1 MSVAEERVVEALRA
15 SVKETERLRG
25 QNRRL
30 LAASRE
36 PIAIVGMSCRYPGPA
51 RSPQELWQLV
61 RDGVD
66 AISELPTDREWDF
79 ERLYDPEPG
88 RPGYSYVRN
97 GGFLQDACEFDAE
110 FFRISPREAVVTDPQ
125 QRQLL
130 EAAWEAIEDAGV
142 DPLALHGSRTG
153 VFAGAMYQDYGLGL
167 QAPAGDGA
175 SGAGDQ
181 VAVAPMV
188 GASSSAVS
196 GRIAY
201 TLGLEGPAVSIDTA
215 CSSSLVALHLACQ
228 ALRAGDCSLALAGGV
243 TVLSTPAIF
252 VEFSRQRGLALD
264 GRCKAFAEAADGTS
278 ISEGVGV
285 LLLERLSDARRAGH
299 RVYAL
304 VRGSAVNQDGASNGL
319 TAPSGPSQ
327 RRVVSQALA
336 NAGLKAGDVDAV
348 EAHGTGTVLGD
359 PIEAQALLA
368 SYGRDRPAERPLW
381 LGSVKSNIGH
391 TQAAAGVAGVIK
403 MVMALRH
410 GVLPRTLHVDL
421 PSTRVD
427 WSAGAV
433 SLLTEEVPWPRNGGP
448 RRAGVSSFGI
458 SGTNAH
464 LILEEDVEE
473 DDGVPL
479 DGAPRRQRDA
489 RAAVLSEDGAPQEGA
504 HPRENGASRADATPQ
519 EDGAPQESAP
529 PIRLLGGDTVPWVLS
544 GRGQEGLLGQ
554 AQRLRDFVR
563 AEEGVAVTDVGSSL
577 ARRST
582 LDGRGVVLGGDR
594 AELLAGLDALASGE
608 PAAGVVRGVVP
619 VGGAGGPVFVFPG
632 QGSQWAG
639 MALELLESSA
649 VFAARLR
656 ECGAALAPHVEWSL
670 EDVLRGAEGAPP
682 LERVDVVQPV
692 LFAVAVALAELW
704 GAFGVRPDAVVG
716 HSQGEIAAACV
727 AGGLSLQDAA
737 QVVARR
743 SRALRALAG
752 RGGMASIAAG
762 AQAVRARIERFEGRV
777 SLAAVNGPGAVVVS
791 GEVEALQELIAEC
804 EGEGTRA
811 RLIPV
816 DYAAHSEQ
824 VGAIREEL
832 LEGCS
837 GIAPRV
843 SETPFY
849 SAATGGQLDTAGLD
863 GGYWYRNL
871 RDAVEFEQATRAL
884 LAEGY
889 RTFIEISPHPV
900 LTVGLQETL
909 DEVLTGEGDLDEAAV
924 LGSLRRGE
932 GGPRRFLHSLGEA
945 WVCGVHVDWGAV
957 FDAGAARA
965 VRLPTY
971 AFQRRRYWLQ
981 AAEQGVGDL
990 AAAGQTPAE
999 HPLLGASVALAESGG
1014 RLYTGRLSLQ
1024 THPWLADHAVG
1035 GTVLLP
1041 GTAFLDLVLHAGG
1054 ELGCELVEDLALQA
1068 PLVLEEGEEVQ
1079 LQLLVGEPDQAGARA
1094 VSVHSRPAEGGDG
1107 SAGGR
1112 GLREGH
1118 GFEGGHG
1125 LQGGDGSQGAHQTGE
1140 AWTCHASGTLTPR
1153 EQSPEQRDRLD
1164 EQLAVLGSPEW
1175 PPPGAV
1181 PLDVENLYGRSA
1193 EAGFEYGP
1201 AFQGLLGVWRRG
1213 EEVFVEA
1220 ALADEQ
1226 RPSAA
1231 RFAVHPALLD
1241 SALHGIGV
1249 VQLEGDGA
1257 GGLGAVGL
1265 PFSWSGVRLYNTG
1278 AHSLRVCLSSV
1289 GEGAVAVAVADAVS
1303 GAPVAAARSLT
1314 IRPLSPEQLSGSRR
1328 RRGASLLALDWAPVA
1343 VDPQAPEGVWATLGG
1358 VPEGAL
1364 EGAVV
1369 PYADLSVLRTALDE
1383 GAAVPEVVLVGWALD
1398 PGKRGVE
1405 GVAELAHRNALQ
1417 ALELVQA
1424 WLAEE
1429 RLADARLVVLTRG
1442 AVAVHTGEE
1451 VLGLAAAPVW
1461 GLLRSAQSEHPGRF
1475 ALVDLD
1481 GEETSWQALA
1491 AVLASGDRAQTGEQL
1506 AVRDGVVLA
1515 PRLAHVGG
1523 SGVLTPPEGVSRW
1536 RLAGG
1541 DSGTLEDLRLV
1552 GCPEVDE
1559 PLAEGQVRIAVRAAS
1574 LNFRDVLNAL
1584 GLVPLR
1590 GAWDAI
1596 GSDGAGVVMEV
1607 GPGVSGLH
1615 PGDCVMGML
1624 LGAFGPVAVS
1634 DHRALA
1640 RIPAGWSFVQAASVP
1655 GAFLTAYYGLVDL
1668 ARLQRGERLLVHAAA
1683 GGVGMAAVQLA
1694 RHLGAEVF
1702 ATASHAKWGVLEAD
1716 GFDGEHIA
1724 SSRDAGFREQFA
1736 QATAGRGVDVVLNS
1750 LTGELVDA
1758 SLQLLGEG
1766 GRFLEMGKVDIR
1778 DPELL
1783 ATERPGVTYR
1793 AFDSIEAGPDR
1804 VREMLGEL
1812 VALFE
1817 RGVLEPLP
1825 IRAWDVRRAR
1835 EAFRFMSQARH
1846 VGKIVLTLPD
1856 TLSLGELGTA
1866 GGMGESL
1873 PGVSS
1878 GAHGTVLITGG
1889 TGELGGLVARHVV
1902 QEHGV
1907 RSLVLASRRGREAPG
1922 AGDLEDELTALG
1934 ARVAIVAC
1942 DVSDRAQ
1949 LQSLLASV
1957 PAEHPLSAVVHT
1969 AGVLDDG
1976 VIDSL
1981 TPERVERVLAP
1992 KVDAAWHLHELT
2004 RHLDLRAF
2012 VLFSSTSGTVGGPGQ
2027 GNYAAANVF
2036 LDGLAAYRLAQG
2048 LPAVS
2053 MAWGWWEQESEMTGH
2068 LRGIDLARIRRV
2080 GFEAFSSAEGLAL
2093 FDAALGAGEALTLPV
2108 RLNAVALNA
2117 AARSGMLPPL
2127 MRGLAR
2133 TPARR
2138 ASQADPRSLVGA
2150 SLAGR
2155 LQGVSGEERRRFV
2168 LGVVRGEVAAV
2179 LGYDSPEAIDV
2190 RRAFKELGFDSLL
2203 AVELRNR
2210 LQATTGL
2217 RLPATLVFDYP
2228 NPEALAAHLLSEV
2241 EGVRVESASPAARNA
2256 QLDEPIAIVGMSC
2269 RYPGGVRSPDELWG
2283 LLAEGVD
2290 AVAPFPTDRDWD
2302 LDTLYHP
2309 DPDHPGTSYV
2319 REGGF
2324 VHGIA
2329 DFDAEF
2335 FGISPREASSMD
2347 PQQRLLLEASWEAF
2361 ERAGIAPSS
2370 LRGSQTAVF
2379 AGTTSQDYASRSLA
2393 AIDSAEGY
2401 LLTGTSASVLSGRVA
2416 YALGLE
2422 GPAVTIDTACS
2433 SSLVAL
2439 HLACG
2444 SLRAGEC
2451 SLALAG
2457 GVTALCTPLPFVGFS
2472 RQRGLAP
2479 DGRCKSFAAAADG
2492 TTVSEGLGLLVLE
2505 RLSDA
2510 QALGHTV
2517 LAVVRGSAVNQ
2528 DGASNGLSAPNGLAQ
2543 QRVIRQALANAG
2555 LAAEEVDAVEGH
2567 GTGTT
2572 LGDPIEAQALL
2583 ATYGRDRPAERPL
2596 WLGSMKS
2603 NVGHTQAAAGVAGVI
2618 KMVQALRHGV
2628 LPKTLHVDE
2637 PSGQV
2642 DWSVGAVSLL
2652 SEARPWEPNGKPRR
2666 AGVSS
2671 FGVSGTNAH
2680 VILEE
2685 APPLEAVAPAA
2696 GALAGLGTGEGA
2708 TAGGVGGDGAVDI
2721 PVADGA
2727 VDGAVTD
2734 VLVADGTVVDGESSH
2749 AGLLGA
2755 GAIPWVLSGRGRS
2768 ALRAQAERLRDFAMA
2783 EEDAGVGDVGLSLA
2797 SRAALEDRAVVL
2809 GADRQTLLAGLA
2821 AVAAGEPAANAI
2833 EGTARDAELRV
2844 AFLFTGQ
2851 GAQRPGMGRE
2861 LYRAFPAFRAA
2872 LDEVC
2877 ATLDEHLERPV
2888 LEVLF
2893 AQEGT
2898 PAAELL
2904 DDTMFTQAGLFALE
2918 VALLA
2923 LLESWGVRPD
2933 YLAGHSIGEL
2943 TAAFAAGVF
2952 SLQDACRLVAARGRL
2967 MSALPEGGAMVA
2979 VQASREEALESLA
2992 GFEDRVSLAAV
3003 NGPAAVVLSG
3013 DEGPV
3018 GELAQ
3023 AWERR
3028 GRKVKRL
3035 RVSHAFHS
3043 PRMEGMLAEFL
3054 EVARSVSFQAPRI
3067 TVVSNLTG
3075 GPAGEELCAPE
3086 YWVRQVRETVRF
3098 ADGVGWL
3105 ADQGVG
3111 GFLELGPEGVLS
3123 AMALDCLR
3131 ERGADTGT
3139 GSGVRQSAVAAAAV
3153 LKGGRPE
3160 GQSLVGALAEMWTY
3174 GATVDWAAML
3184 REAGARRV
3192 ELPTYAFQR
3201 QRHWIEGTP
3210 LVRPRQGWRYRVQWK
3225 PIAPAPAPALSGRW
3239 LAILPAAAQEDPWID
3254 TLTAALE
3261 ARGAQLVRVP
3271 VDGVEV
3277 TREEL
3282 AGSLREALETSPDAL
3297 YGSQGVDEPNALYR
3311 SQTVDGP
3318 DALDGSQTLRPPE
3331 ATPIAGVI
3339 SLLALEE
3346 RALPIH
3352 ASVPGGLAGTVALAQ
3367 ALEDA
3372 EIGAPMWLLTRGAM
3386 AVAPSER
3393 VAAAVQAHVWG
3404 LGAVIALEYPRRWGG
3419 MVDLP
3424 EALEGHVMDLVA
3436 GVLADAGGEDQM
3448 AVREAGVFARRLVRA
3463 PDGDESPAG
3472 DWVVPGGTA
3481 LITGGTGG
3489 LGPHVARWMAKAGAE
3504 RILLVSRRGSEAPGA
3519 QELRTELEELG
3530 AEVALAA
3537 CDVADREQLEALIA
3551 SIPAERP
3558 LRAVVHAAGVL
3569 DDGVIDSLNAE
3580 RIERVLA
3587 PKAHGALHLHELT
3600 RDIDLSAFVLFSS
3613 IAGTLGG
3620 GGQASY
3626 AAANAFL
3633 DALAADRHA
3642 QGLPAT
3648 SVAWGAWAGEGMIAE
3663 TARKVEGGMAA
3674 RASEYVSTQA
3684 GEDAAT
3690 PSSQKAGE
3698 PTRRHGIG
3706 AMAPEKAIEALQG
3719 ALSREEIAVAIAD
3732 IRWEEFAPVL
3742 ALAGRRPLIEDL
3754 PEVAAAVAGA
3764 AGGPRDEAKASELR
3778 RRMADT
3784 PAEKRGQA
3792 MLEVVRTEVARV
3804 LGHPSAA
3811 AVDASRAFKALGFDS
3826 LLAVELRNRLDG
3838 ATGLELP
3845 ATLIFDYPN
3854 PAALAEHLLDRL
3866 AGDGASSEAPSELE
3880 GGRPR
3885 ALGQLGN
3892 EPIAIVGMS
3901 CRYPGGVHSPQELWE
3916 LLASGSEGIGE
3927 LPQDRGWDLERL
3939 YSEDSEHPGISYVH
3953 QGGFVYDAGE
3963 FDASFFEI
3971 SPKEARTMDPQ
3982 QRILLEA
3989 SWEALEDGGIDPRSL
4004 HGSQTGVYIG
4014 VSPALYGGQMPQDG
4028 YLATGA
4034 LPSVVSGRVSYALGF
4049 EGPAVS
4055 VDTACSSS
4063 LVALHLACGALRQ
4076 GECSLALAGGVTVMA
4091 TPHGFVQI
4099 GGLGGLA
4106 PDGRCK
4112 SFADTADGTVWAE
4125 GVGVLVLAP
4134 LSEAQRDG
4142 LPVLAVVR
4150 GSAVNQDGASN
4161 GLTAP
4166 NGPSQQRV
4174 IRRALANAGLPAEA
4188 VDVVEAHGTG
4198 TRLGDP
4204 IEAQALLATYGR
4216 ERPQERPLW
4225 LGAVKSNIGHA
4236 QAASGV
4242 AGVIKMVMA
4251 MRHRALPRTLHVDQ
4265 PSTQVDW
4272 TQGAVSLLTE
4282 EVPWSGNGRP
4292 RRAGVSSFGVS
4303 GTNAHVI
4310 LEEAPTVEEA
4320 PAGGEALAAGGTPS
4334 VEGAEAADG
4343 DTHGVGAPAG
4353 GRTPTAPARV
4363 DGGVLDVGDAV
4374 PWVVSGRGERA
4385 MRGQAERLKEYVAG
4399 DPELRP
4405 ADVGLSLAGRSTFA
4419 HRGVVVGG
4427 SRERLLA
4434 GLEALAS
4441 GEAAAGVVEGVAGG
4455 GSGGG
4460 RGGARTVFVF
4470 PGQGGQWQGMAAEL
4484 LKSSTVFAQSM
4495 QECEEALAPHVQWSL
4510 QSVLGDERDAVL
4522 LERVDVVQPALFAM
4536 MVSLARV
4543 WEACGV
4549 RPDAVVGHS
4558 QGEIA
4563 AALLAGGLSL
4573 QDAARLVALRSQLL
4587 SELVGAGWMASV
4599 ALGGEELAGRLQRWS
4614 ERIVIAAMNGP
4625 AASVVSG
4632 EREAIEELL
4641 AECEAEG
4648 IRARGVAGALG
4659 AGHSPQVDALR
4670 ERMLEAF
4677 APVVPRTGEVPFY
4690 STLTGGPLSTAELDA
4705 EHWYR
4710 NARET
4715 VRFTQ
4720 AVRGLVAEGPC
4731 TFIEVSPHPVL
4742 IGAVQGTVEELAGG
4756 KAAVGGTAAD
4766 AVDGAAG
4773 RVAEGAAG
4781 GAVDVAAAGAAE
4793 SGVVGTLRR
4802 QEGGAERLLTSLA
4815 QAWVRGVHVEWGTV
4829 FKGSAAT
4836 RVGLPTYA
4844 FQRRHYWAS
4853 AAALGTAEAALGAAV
4868 VTAGG
4873 QDEVEPPPPGDTTGG
4888 QLARR
4893 VAASPE
4899 GERAQI
4905 VLEAVRTQIAV
4916 VLGHESAEEIDPR
4929 QPLLELGFDSVTALE
4944 LRNRMRVATG
4954 LELPATLLF
4963 EHPTPAAL
4971 AARLLYGLA
4980 HPEEDGE
4987 QLEDA
4992 ESSSGTLVSLMREA
5006 GGRGELSEFMEL
5018 LSTASRFRPTFDA
5031 HSDSHQAPKPV
5042 RLATGAQR
5050 PGLVCLPTVLATAG
5064 PHQYA
5069 KFAHSFRDERDV
5081 AVLAVPGFT
5090 DGERLPA
5097 SMRDVAAVHAEAIGE
5112 LALDAPPVLVGYS
5125 AGGVLAYALA
5135 GYLQGIGCPP
5145 AGVVL
5150 IDTLSLAHDAVA
5162 QVLGNVVWGM
5172 LSREDVRVPVSDA
5185 GLTAMAAYGRLLTGW
5200 EPIEVAAPTLALR
5213 ANALTPDVFTELA
5226 WATAWGFAH
5235 ETVEVPG
5242 NHIALMEENVD
5253 STAQAVKD
5261 WLLTTTDVHGR

>member
-1 MSVAEERVVEALRA
+1 MSVAGDRVVEALRA

-30 LAASRE
+30 LDASRE

-66 AISELPTDREWDF
+66 AISDLPTDREWDF
-79 ERLYDPEPG
+79 EPLYDPEPG
-88 RPGYSYVRN
+88 RPGCSYVRN
-97 GGFLQDACEFDAE
+97 GGFLEDACEFDAE
-110 FFRISPREAVVTDPQ
+110 FFRISPREALVTDPQ

-142 DPLALHGSRTG
+142 DPLSLHGSRTG

-167 QAPAGDGA
+167 QPPTGGGD
-175 SGAGDQ
+175 SGTEEL
-181 VAVAPMV
+181 VVAPMV
-188 GASSSAVS
+188 GASSSLVS

-201 TLGLEGPAVSIDTA
+201 TLGLEGPAVTVDTA

-252 VEFSRQRGLALD
+252 VEFSRQRGLAQD

-285 LLLERLSDARRAGH
+285 LLLERLSNARRAGH
-299 RVYAL
+299 RVHAL

-327 RRVVSQALA
+327 RRVIGQALA
-336 NAGLKAGDVDAV
+336 SAGLQAGEVDAV

-368 SYGRDRPAERPLW
+368 SYGRDRPADRPLW

-403 MVMALRH
+403 MVMALRN
-410 GVLPRTLHVDL
+410 GVLPRTLHVDR

-464 LILEEDVEE
+464 MILEEAGEE
-473 DDGVPL
+473 DDSAPL
-479 DGAPRRQRDA
+479 NGAPRRQRDV
-489 RAAVLSEDGAPQEGA
+489 RATALSPAGGAPHEGATPQEDGGAPQEGA
-504 HPRENGASRADATPQ
+504 
-519 EDGAPQESAP
+519 P
-529 PIRLLGGDTVPWVLS
+529 PVRLLGGDTVPWVLS

-554 AQRLRDFVR
+554 AQRLCDFMR
-563 AEEGVAVTDVGSSL
+563 AEEGVAVTDIGSSL
-577 ARRST
+577 ARRAT
-582 LDGRGVVLGGDR
+582 LDGRGVVLGGER
-594 AELLAGLDALASGE
+594 AELLAGLDALAGGE

-619 VGGAGGPVFVFPG
+619 AGGAGGVVFVFAG

-639 MALELLESSA
+639 MALELLESSV

-656 ECGAALAPHVEWSL
+656 ECAAALAPHVEWSL
-670 EDVLRGAEGAPP
+670 EDVLRGVDGAPP
-682 LERVDVVQPV
+682 LERVDVVQPA

-704 GAFGVRPDAVVG
+704 GACGVRPDAVVG

-762 AQAVRARIERFEGRV
+762 AQAVRTRIERFEGRV

-791 GEVEALQELIAEC
+791 GEVEALEELIAEC

-816 DYAAHSEQ
+816 DYAAHSKQ
-824 VGAIREEL
+824 VQEIRQEL

-837 GIAPRV
+837 GIAPRS

-849 SAATGGQLDTAGLD
+849 SAASGGQLDTAGLD
-863 GGYWYRNL
+863 GAYWYRNL
-871 RDAVEFEQATRAL
+871 RDAVEFEQASRAL

-889 RTFIEISPHPV
+889 RTFIELSPHPV
-900 LTVGLQETL
+900 LTVALQETI
-909 DEVLTGEGDLDEAAV
+909 DEALGEGDPDEAGV
-924 LGSLRRGE
+924 LGSLRRRE
-932 GGPRRFLHSLGEA
+932 GGSRRFLHSLGEA
-945 WVCGVHVDWGAV
+945 WVCGVHVDWDAV
-957 FDAGAARA
+957 FDGAGARP

-999 HPLLGASVALAESGG
+999 HPLLGAAVALAEGG

-1041 GTAFLDLVLHAGG
+1041 GTAFLDLALHAGG
-1054 ELGCELVEDLALQA
+1054 EFGCELVEDLALQA
-1068 PLVLEEGEEVQ
+1068 PLVLDEGEEIQIQV
-1079 LQLLVGEPDQAGARA
+1079 LVSEPDQAGARA
-1094 VSVHSRPAEGGDG
+1094 VSIHSRPAEGGDG
-1107 SAGGR
+1107 S
-1112 GLREGH
+1112 
-1118 GFEGGHG
+1118 EGGHG
-1125 LQGGDGSQGAHQTGE
+1125 LKGGDGSQGAHQTGE

-1181 PLDVENLYGRSA
+1181 PLDIENLYGRSA

-1213 EEVFVEA
+1213 QEVFAEA

-1226 RPSAA
+1226 RLSATC
-1231 RFAVHPALLD
+1231 FAVHPALLD

-1303 GAPVAAARSLT
+1303 GAPVAAARSLV
-1314 IRPLSPEQLSGSRR
+1314 IRPLSAEQLEGARR
-1328 RRGASLLALDWAPVA
+1328 RRGTSLLALDWAPVT
-1343 VDPQAPEGVWATLGG
+1343 VDPHQPEGGWATLAG

-1364 EGAVV
+1364 AGAAQ
-1369 PYADLSVLRTALDE
+1369 YADLRTLCEALDE
-1383 GAAVPEVVLVGWALD
+1383 GAAVPEVVLVGWGLD
-1398 PGKRGVE
+1398 LGARVSAEAGPLRGELSEDLYRQPSGGLHRDLYRELSGGSSQEAAGE
-1405 GVAELAHRNALQ
+1405 GVAELAHQAALQ

-1429 RLADARLVVLTRG
+1429 RLAAARLAVLTQG
-1442 AVAVHTGEE
+1442 AVAVHAGEE

-1475 ALVDLD
+1475 VLVDLD
-1481 GEETSWQALA
+1481 GEEASWRALA
-1491 AVLASGDRAQTGEQL
+1491 AALASGDRAETGEQL

-1515 PRLAHVGG
+1515 PRLTHAGG
-1523 SGVLTPPEGVSRW
+1523 SGVLAAPEGVSRW

-1574 LNFRDVLNAL
+1574 LNFRDVLSAL

-1607 GPGVSGLH
+1607 GPGVSGLQ
-1615 PGDCVMGML
+1615 PGDGVMGML

-1634 DHRALA
+1634 DHRALV
-1640 RIPAGWSFVQAASVP
+1640 RIPAGWSFVEAASVP

-1668 ARLQRGERLLVHAAA
+1668 ARLQGGERLLVHAAA
-1683 GGVGMAAVQLA
+1683 GGVGIAAVQLA

-1702 ATASHAKWGVLEAD
+1702 GTASPTKWGALESM
-1716 GFDGEHIA
+1716 GFDEEHIA
-1724 SSRDAGFREQFA
+1724 SSRDAGFRERFA
-1736 QATAGRGVDVVLNS
+1736 QTTAGRGVDVVLNS
-1750 LTGELVDA
+1750 LTRELVDA
-1758 SLQLLGEG
+1758 SLDLLGEG
-1766 GRFLEMGKVDIR
+1766 GRFIEMGKIDIR

-1783 ATERPGVTYR
+1783 AVERPGVAYR
-1793 AFDSIEAGPDR
+1793 AFDSIEAGPER
-1804 VREMLGEL
+1804 VQETLEEL
-1812 VALFE
+1812 VTLFE
-1817 RGVLEPLP
+1817 RGVLEPPP
-1825 IRAWDVRRAR
+1825 IRAWDVRRAP

-1856 TLSLGELGTA
+1856 TLSLGELGKAPIA
-1866 GGMGESL
+1866 GGTGELL
-1873 PGVSS
+1873 PGGSS
-1878 GAHGTVLITGG
+1878 GEHGTVLITGG
-1889 TGELGGLVARHVV
+1889 TGELGALVARHVV
-1902 QEHGV
+1902 EEHGV

-1934 ARVAIVAC
+1934 AQVAIVAC

-1957 PAEHPLSAVVHT
+1957 PTEHPLSAVVHT

-1976 VIDSL
+1976 VIGSL
-1981 TPERVERVLAP
+1981 TPERVDRVLAP

-2036 LDGLAAYRLAQG
+2036 LDGLAAHRRAQG

-2053 MAWGWWEQESEMTGH
+2053 MAWGWWEQASEMTGH

-2080 GFEAFSSAEGLAL
+2080 GFEAFSSAEGLEL
-2093 FDAALGAGEALTLPV
+2093 FDAALGASEALTLPV

-2117 AARSGMLPPL
+2117 AARAGALPAL
-2127 MRGLAR
+2127 MHGLVR

-2138 ASQADPRSLVGA
+2138 TSRGTGA
-2150 SLAGR
+2150 SLARR
-2155 LQGVSGEERRRFV
+2155 LEGVSGEERRRVV

-2179 LGYDSPEAIDV
+2179 LGYDSPEAVDV

-2210 LQATTGL
+2210 LQAATGL

-2228 NPEALAAHLLSEV
+2228 TPEALAVHLLSEV
-2241 EGVRVESASPAARNA
+2241 DGVRIESASPAARTA

-2269 RYPGGVRSPDELWG
+2269 RYPGGVRSPQELWG
-2283 LLAEGVD
+2283 LLAGGVD
-2290 AVAPFPTDRDWD
+2290 AIAPFPTDRDWD

-2324 VHGIA
+2324 MHEIA

-2347 PQQRLLLEASWEAF
+2347 PQQRLLLEVSWEAF

-2370 LRGSQTAVF
+2370 LRGSDTAVF
-2379 AGTTSQDYASRSLA
+2379 AGTSSQDYASRSLA
-2393 AIDSAEGY
+2393 AIDSSEGY

-2444 SLRAGEC
+2444 ALRAGEC

-2492 TTVSEGLGLLVLE
+2492 TSISEGIGLLALE
-2505 RLSDA
+2505 RLCDA
-2510 QALGHTV
+2510 RALGHPV

-2528 DGASNGLSAPNGLAQ
+2528 DGASNGLAAPNGLAQ

-2555 LAAEEVDAVEGH
+2555 LAAGEVDAVEGH

-2685 APPLEAVAPAA
+2685 APPLDVVAVATEAP
-2696 GALAGLGTGEGA
+2696 AGLG
-2708 TAGGVGGDGAVDI
+2708 AGKMAAAADGVVGDGA
-2721 PVADGA
+2721 A
-2727 VDGAVTD
+2727 TD
-2734 VLVADGTVVDGESSH
+2734 VLVADGAVVDGDISG

-2768 ALRAQAERLRDFAMA
+2768 ALCAQAERLRDFALA

-2797 SRAALEDRAVVL
+2797 GRAALEDRAVVL
-2809 GADRQTLLAGLA
+2809 GADREALLAGVA
-2821 AVAAGEPAANAI
+2821 SVAAGAQAPNVTEGAAWDT
-2833 EGTARDAELRV
+2833 GLRT

-2851 GAQRPGMGRE
+2851 GAQRAGMGRE
-2861 LYRAFPAFRAA
+2861 LYGAFPSFRVA

-2877 ATLDEHLERPV
+2877 AALDEHLEQAV

-2898 PAAELL
+2898 PAAGLL
-2904 DDTMFTQAGLFALE
+2904 DDTMFTQASLFALE
-2918 VALLA
+2918 VALFR

-2943 TAAFAAGVF
+2943 AAAFVAGVF

-3013 DEGPV
+3013 DEDLV
-3018 GELAQ
+3018 GELAR
-3023 AWERR
+3023 AWERQ

-3054 EVARSVSFQAPRI
+3054 EVARSVSFRAPQI

-3075 GPAGEELCAPE
+3075 APAGEELCAPE

-3105 ADQGVG
+3105 SSQGVR
-3111 GFLELGPEGVLS
+3111 GFLELGPDGVLS

-3131 ERGADTGT
+3131 ERDAGGKGAG
-3139 GSGVRQSAVAAAAV
+3139 GEMGAVAATDAPAAAAV

-3160 GQSLVGALAEMWTY
+3160 ALSLVGALAEMWTR
-3174 GATVDWAAML
+3174 GASVDWAAML
-3184 REAGARRV
+3184 RESGARTV

-3201 QRHWIEGTP
+3201 RRHWIEGAP
-3210 LVRPRQGWRYRVQWK
+3210 LTRPRQGWRYRVQWK
-3225 PIAPAPAPALSGRW
+3225 PIALAPAPALSGTW
-3239 LAILPAAAQEDPWID
+3239 LAILPAAAHEEPWIA
-3254 TLTAALE
+3254 TLTDALE
-3261 ARGAQLVRVP
+3261 ARGAHLLRVP
-3271 VDGVEV
+3271 VGGVEV

-3282 AGSLREALETSPDAL
+3282 AGSLREALEMPPDAL
-3297 YGSQGVDEPNALYR
+3297 YESESIDGPEPLYR
-3311 SQTVDGP
+3311 SQTIGGP
-3318 DALDGSQTLRPPE
+3318 DVIYGSEKTKGRPPE

-3346 RALPIH
+3346 RALPAH
-3352 ASVPGGLAGTVALAQ
+3352 ASVPGGMAGTVALVQ

-3372 EIGAPMWLLTRGAM
+3372 EVAAPMWLLTRGA
-3386 AVAPSER
+3386 ASVAPSER
-3393 VAAAVQAHVWG
+3393 MTAPVQAQVWG
-3404 LGAVIALEYPRRWGG
+3404 LGAVVGLEHPRRWGG
-3419 MVDLP
+3419 LVDLP
-3424 EALEGHVMDLVA
+3424 EALDERVLDLLA
-3436 GVLADAGGEDQM
+3436 GVLAEAGGEDQL
-3448 AVREAGVFARRLVRA
+3448 AVRGAGVFARRLARPHEGEQA
-3463 PDGDESPAG
+3463 PAG
-3472 DWVVPGGTA
+3472 DWTAPRGTV
-3481 LITGGTGG
+3481 LITGGTGE
-3489 LGPHVARWMAKAGAE
+3489 LGGHVARWLARGGAE
-3504 RILLVSRRGSEAPGA
+3504 HLLLVSRQGAEARGAP
-3519 QELRTELEELG
+3519 ELRAELADLG
-3530 AEVALAA
+3530 AEVTVAA

-3551 SIPAERP
+3551 SIPDERP

-3569 DDGVIDSLNAE
+3569 DDGPIDSLTPE

-3587 PKAHGALHLHELT
+3587 PKAHAALHLHELT
-3600 RDIDLSAFVLFSS
+3600 RGADLSAFVLFSS
-3613 IAGTLGG
+3613 IAGTWGS
-3620 GGQASY
+3620 GGQGSY

-3633 DALAADRHA
+3633 DALAADRCA

-3648 SVAWGAWAGEGMIAE
+3648 SVAWGAWAGEGRIAG
-3663 TARKVEGGMAA
+3663 TARE
-3674 RASEYVSTQA
+3674 A
-3684 GEDAAT
+3684 GE
-3690 PSSQKAGE
+3690 AGE
-3698 PTRRHGIG
+3698 ILRRHGIG
-3706 AMAPEKAIEALQG
+3706 AMAPELAIEALQG
-3719 ALSREEIAVAIAD
+3719 VLLREETAVAIAD
-3732 IRWEEFAPVL
+3732 IRWETFAPVF
-3742 ALAGRRPLIEDL
+3742 ALARPRPLIEDL
-3754 PEVAAAVAGA
+3754 PEVGAVLGA
-3764 AGGPRDEAKASELR
+3764 AGGHRDAAAASEMR

-3792 MLEVVRTEVARV
+3792 MLGVVRTEVARV
-3804 LGHPSAA
+3804 LGHPSASE
-3811 AVDASRAFKALGFDS
+3811 VDAGRTFKALGFDS

-3838 ATGLELP
+3838 ATGLGLP
-3845 ATLIFDYPN
+3845 ATLIFDYPT
-3854 PAALAEHLLDRL
+3854 PAVLAEHLLGQL
-3866 AGDGASSEAPSELE
+3866 AGDGTSSEAPVEIE
-3880 GGRPR
+3880 RGRPR
-3885 ALGQLGN
+3885 APGRHGN

-3901 CRYPGGVHSPQELWE
+3901 CRYPGGVSSPQGLWE
-3916 LLASGSEGIGE
+3916 LLAAGGDGIGE
-3927 LPQDRGWDLERL
+3927 LPRDRGWDLERL
-3939 YSEDSEHPGISYVH
+3939 YGEESCVRE
-3953 QGGFVYDAGE
+3953 GGFVYDAAE
-3963 FDASFFEI
+3963 FDAGFFEI

-3989 SWEALEDGGIDPRSL
+3989 SWEALEGGGIDPRSL

-4014 VSPALYGGQMPQDG
+4014 VSPALYGTQLPQDG
-4028 YLATGA
+4028 YQATGS

-4076 GECSLALAGGVTVMA
+4076 DECSLALAGGVAVMA
-4091 TPHGFVQI
+4091 APTGFVQI

-4106 PDGRCK
+4106 RDGRCK
-4112 SFADTADGTVWAE
+4112 SFADAADGTAWAE
-4125 GVGVLVLAP
+4125 GVGVLVLAR
-4134 LSEAQRDG
+4134 LSDALQDG
-4142 LPVLAVVR
+4142 HPVLALVR

-4174 IRRALANAGLPAEA
+4174 IRRALASAGLPAEA
-4188 VDVVEAHGTG
+4188 VDAVEAHGTG

-4216 ERPQERPLW
+4216 ERPEGRPLW
-4225 LGAVKSNIGHA
+4225 LGSVKSNIGHA

-4251 MRHRALPRTLHVDQ
+4251 MRHRTLPMTLHVDE

-4272 TQGAVSLLTE
+4272 TQGAVSLLRE
-4282 EVPWSGNGRP
+4282 AVPWSANGQP

-4310 LEEAPTVEEA
+4310 LEEAPSVEEVPSVGEA
-4320 PAGGEALAAGGTPS
+4320 PAGGEAPNEEETYM
-4334 VEGAEAADG
+4334 EAAATNG
-4343 DTHGVGAPAG
+4343 ATPAVGAPA
-4353 GRTPTAPARV
+4353 A
-4363 DGGVLDVGDAV
+4363 VLDVGRAV
-4374 PWVVSGRGERA
+4374 PWVVSGKSERA
-4385 MRGQAERLKEYVAG
+4385 MRGQAARLHEHVAG
-4399 DPELRP
+4399 DSGLRP
-4405 ADVGLSLAGRSTFA
+4405 ADVGLSLAKERSTFA
-4419 HRGVVVGG
+4419 HRGVVVGE
-4427 SRERLLA
+4427 SRERLLG
-4434 GLEALAS
+4434 GLEALAN
-4441 GEAAAGVVEGVAGG
+4441 GAVAAGVVEGVAGS
-4455 GSGGG
+4455 GSSSSHGGG
-4460 RGGARTVFVF
+4460 GGRTVFVF
-4470 PGQGGQWQGMAAEL
+4470 PGQGGQWAGMATEL
-4484 LKSSTVFAQSM
+4484 LECSEVFAQSM
-4495 QECEEALAPHVQWSL
+4495 RACEEALAPHVDWSL
-4510 QSVLGDERDAVL
+4510 ASVLRAENGGEGEAKS
-4522 LERVDVVQPALFAM
+4522 LERVNVVQPVLFAM
-4536 MVSLARV
+4536 MVSLARM

-4573 QDAARLVALRSQLL
+4573 HDAARLVALRSQLL

-4599 ALGGEELAGRLQRWS
+4599 ALGGEELAGRLERWDG
-4614 ERIVIAAMNGP
+4614 RIVIAAMNGP
-4625 AASVVSG
+4625 VANVVSG

-4648 IRARGVAGALG
+4648 VRARGVAGALG

-4670 ERMLEAF
+4670 ERMLAAF
-4677 APVVPRTGEVPFY
+4677 APVAPRVGAIPFH
-4690 STLTGGPLSTAELDA
+4690 STLIGGPLSTAELGP

-4715 VRFTQ
+4715 VRFAQ
-4720 AVRGLVAEGPC
+4720 AVRGLLAEGPC
-4731 TFIEVSPHPVL
+4731 TFIEISPHPVL
-4742 IGAVQGTVEELAGG
+4742 MGAMQGVVED
-4756 KAAVGGTAAD
+4756 VGGDTAA
-4766 AVDGAAG
+4766 
-4773 RVAEGAAG
+4773 ET
-4781 GAVDVAAAGAAE
+4781 
-4793 SGVVGTLRR
+4793 GVVGTLRR
-4802 QEGGAERLLTSLA
+4802 GEGGSPRFLTSVA
-4815 QAWVRGVHVEWGTV
+4815 ETWVRGVNVGWGAV
-4829 FKGSAAT
+4829 FQGSAAT

-4844 FQRRHYWAS
+4844 FQRRHYWAG
-4853 AAALGTAEAALGAAV
+4853 AFAPDETPAETPLP
-4868 VTAGG
+4868 
-4873 QDEVEPPPPGDTTGG
+4873 DDTVGG

-4893 VAASPE
+4893 VAAAPE
-4899 GERAQI
+4899 GEREQI
-4905 VLEAVRTQIAV
+4905 VVEAVLTQVAV

-4944 LRNRMRVATG
+4944 LRNRVQVATG

-4963 EHPTPAAL
+4963 DHPTPAAL
-4971 AARLLYGLA
+4971 AARLMHGLA
-4980 HPEEDGE
+4980 HPQEGGE
-4987 QLEDA
+4987 QPDGA
-4992 ESSSGTLVSLMREA
+4992 EPSGTFVALMREA
-5006 GGRGELSEFMEL
+5006 GDRGELGEFMKL
-5018 LSTASRFRPTFDA
+5018 LSAASAFRPTFDA
-5031 HSDSHQAPKPV
+5031 HVDLPKAPEPV
-5042 RLATGAQR
+5042 CLSTVPGLAC
-5050 PGLVCLPTVLATAG
+5050 LVCLPTVLATAG

-5069 KFAHSFRDERDV
+5069 KFAHHFRGERGV
-5081 AVLAVPGFT
+5081 AVLPLPGFT
-5090 DGERLPA
+5090 DGEPLPA
-5097 SMRDVAAVHAEAIGE
+5097 SVRDVAAVHAEAIGE
-5112 LALDAPPVLVGYS
+5112 LALEAPAVLVGYS

-5135 GYLQGIGCPP
+5135 GYLESVGCPP

-5150 IDTLSLAHDAVA
+5150 IDTLALAPDAA
-5162 QVLGNVVWGM
+5162 AEVLGEVTWAM
-5172 LSREDVRVPVSDA
+5172 LTREDVRVSVSDA
-5185 GLTAMAAYGRLLTGW
+5185 GLTAMAAYGELLSEW
-5200 EPIEVAAPTLALR
+5200 DPIEVAAPTLALR
-5213 ANALTPDVFTELA
+5213 ADVLTPDVFTRPA
-5226 WATAWGFAH
+5226 WVAARGFAH
-5235 ETVEVPG
+5235 ETVELCA
-5242 NHIALMEENVD
+5242 NHIALMEEDVD
-5253 STAQAVKD
+5253 STAQAVKN
-5261 WLLTTTDVHGR
+5261 WLLTTTTDVRGR

>member
-51 RSPQELWQLV
+51 RSPQELWQVV

-88 RPGYSYVRN
+88 RSGYSYVRS
-97 GGFLQDACEFDAE
+97 GGFIEDACEFDAE

-130 EAAWEAIEDAGV
+130 EAVWEAIEDAGV
-142 DPLALHGSRTG
+142 DPLSLHGSRTG

-167 QAPAGDGA
+167 QPAAPGGG
-175 SGAGDQ
+175 SGTEDLL
-181 VAVAPMV
+181 VAPMV

-201 TLGLEGPAVSIDTA
+201 TLGLEGPAVSVDTA

-252 VEFSRQRGLALD
+252 VEFSRQRGLAQD

-299 RVYAL
+299 RVHAL

-336 NAGLKAGDVDAV
+336 NAGLQAGDVDAV

-410 GVLPRTLHVDL
+410 GVLPRTLHVEL

-464 LILEEDVEE
+464 LILEEAGEE
-473 DDGVPL
+473 DDRAPL
-479 DGAPRRQRDA
+479 DGASRRQRDA
-489 RAAVLSEDGAPQEGA
+489 RVLAPVDGALQEG
-504 HPRENGASRADATPQ
+504 PPQ
-519 EDGAPQESAP
+519 EDGAPHEGAP
-529 PIRLLGGDTVPWVLS
+529 PVRLLGGDTVPWVLS

-577 ARRST
+577 VRRAT

-594 AELLAGLDALASGE
+594 TELLAGLDALAGGE

-619 VGGAGGPVFVFPG
+619 AGGAGGVVFVFAG

-656 ECGAALAPHVEWSL
+656 ECAAALAPHVEWSL
-670 EDVLRGAEGAPP
+670 EDVLRGADGAPP

-692 LFAVAVALAELW
+692 LFAVAVALAQLW
-704 GAFGVRPDAVVG
+704 RACGVRPDAVVG

-849 SAATGGQLDTAGLD
+849 SAATGGQLGTAGLD
-863 GGYWYRNL
+863 GAYWYRNL
-871 RDAVEFEQATRAL
+871 RDAVQFEQATRAL
-884 LAEGY
+884 VAEGY
-889 RTFIEISPHPV
+889 RTFIELSPHPV

-909 DEVLTGEGDLDEAAV
+909 DEALAGEGESDEAGV

-945 WVCGVHVDWGAV
+945 WVCGVHVDWDAV
-957 FDAGAARA
+957 FDGAGARP

-981 AAEQGVGDL
+981 AAERGVGDL

-999 HPLLGASVALAESGG
+999 HPLLGAAVALAESGG
-1014 RLYTGRLSLQ
+1014 RLYTGRLSLR

-1068 PLVLEEGEEVQ
+1068 PLVLDEGEEVQ
-1079 LQLLVGEPDQAGARA
+1079 IQVLVSEPDQAGARA
-1094 VSVHSRPAEGGDG
+1094 VSVHSRPA
-1107 SAGGR
+1107 
-1112 GLREGH
+1112 
-1118 GFEGGHG
+1118 
-1125 LQGGDGSQGAHQTGE
+1125 QGGDGAQGADQAGE
-1140 AWTCHASGTLTPR
+1140 AWTCHAGGTLTPR
-1153 EQSPEQRDRLD
+1153 ERSPERDRLD
-1164 EQLAVLGSPEW
+1164 EQLAVLGSPQW

-1181 PLDVENLYGRSA
+1181 RLDVEHLYERSA
-1193 EAGFEYGP
+1193 EVGFEYGP

-1213 EEVFVEA
+1213 EEVFAEA

-1226 RPSAA
+1226 RPSAT

-1249 VQLEGDGA
+1249 VALEGDGA

-1265 PFSWSGVRLYNTG
+1265 PFSWSGVRLYDTG
-1278 AHSLRVCLSSV
+1278 AHSLRVCLSPA

-1303 GAPVAAARSLT
+1303 GAPVAAARSLV
-1314 IRPLSPEQLSGSRR
+1314 IRPLSPEQLSGARR
-1328 RRGASLLALDWAPVA
+1328 RQGASLLALDWAPVA
-1343 VDPQAPEGVWATLGG
+1343 VDPHAPEGAWATLGR
-1358 VPEGAL
+1358 VPEDAL
-1364 EGAVV
+1364 EGVV
-1369 PYADLSVLRTALDE
+1369 PYADLPALRRALDE
-1383 GAAVPEVVLVGWALD
+1383 GAAVPEVVLVGWGLD
-1398 PGKRGVE
+1398 PGERAGE

-1417 ALELVQA
+1417 ALGLVQA

-1429 RLADARLVVLTRG
+1429 RLAAARLVVLTRG
-1442 AVAVHTGEE
+1442 AVAVHAGEE

-1475 ALVDLD
+1475 VLVDLD
-1481 GEETSWQALA
+1481 GGVASWQALA
-1491 AVLASGDRAQTGEQL
+1491 AVLASGDRAETGEQL

-1523 SGVLTPPEGVSRW
+1523 GGVLAPPEGVVRW
-1536 RLAGG
+1536 RLASG
-1541 DSGTLEDLRLV
+1541 DSGTLEDLRMV

-1607 GPGVSGLH
+1607 GPGVSGLQ
-1615 PGDCVMGML
+1615 PGDSVMGML
-1624 LGAFGPVAVS
+1624 LGAFGPVAVT
-1634 DHRALA
+1634 DHRALV
-1640 RIPAGWSFVQAASVP
+1640 RIPAGWSFVEAASVP

-1702 ATASHAKWGVLEAD
+1702 GTASPAKWGALESMGLD
-1716 GFDGEHIA
+1716 EGHIA
-1724 SSRDAGFREQFA
+1724 SSRDAGFREQFG
-1736 QATAGRGVDVVLNS
+1736 QAAGRGVDVVLNS
-1750 LTGELVDA
+1750 LTRELVDA
-1758 SLQLLGEG
+1758 SLDLLGEG
-1766 GRFLEMGKVDIR
+1766 GRFIEMGKIDIR

-1783 ATERPGVTYR
+1783 AVERPGVTYR
-1793 AFDSIEAGPDR
+1793 AFDSIEAGSER
-1804 VREMLGEL
+1804 AREMLEEL
-1812 VALFE
+1812 VVLFE
-1817 RGVLEPLP
+1817 RGVLEPPP
-1825 IRAWDVRRAR
+1825 IRAWDVRRAP

-1856 TLSLGELGTA
+1856 PLSLGALGTVGTA
-1866 GGMGESL
+1866 GGAGESL

-1878 GAHGTVLITGG
+1878 GEPGTAGTAGGAGESLPGVSSGEPGTAGTAGGAGESLPGVSSGEHGTVLITGG

-1902 QEHGV
+1902 KEHGV
-1907 RSLVLASRRGREAPG
+1907 RSLVLVSRRGREAPG
-1922 AGDLEDELTALG
+1922 AGELEDELTALG

-1981 TPERVERVLAP
+1981 TPERVDRVLAP

-2004 RHLDLRAF
+2004 AHLDLRAF
-2012 VLFSSTSGTVGGPGQ
+2012 VLFSSVSGTVGGPGQ
-2027 GNYAAANVF
+2027 SNYAAANVF
-2036 LDGLAAYRLAQG
+2036 LDGLAAHRRARG

-2053 MAWGWWEQESEMTGH
+2053 MAWGWWEQASEMTGQ
-2068 LRGIDLARIRRV
+2068 LRGVDLARIRRV

-2093 FDAALGAGEALTLPV
+2093 FDAALGASEALTLPV

-2117 AARSGMLPPL
+2117 AARSGVLPAL
-2127 MRGLAR
+2127 MRGLVR

-2138 ASQADPRSLVGA
+2138 ASRSAGA

-2155 LQGVSGEERRRFV
+2155 LEGVSGEERRRFV

-2179 LGYDSPEAIDV
+2179 LGYDSPEAVDV

-2210 LQATTGL
+2210 LQAATGL

-2228 NPEALAAHLLSEV
+2228 NPEALAGHLVSEV
-2241 EGVRVESASPAARNA
+2241 EGVRVESASPAARGA
-2256 QLDEPIAIVGMSC
+2256 QLDEPVAIVGMSC
-2269 RYPGGVRSPDELWG
+2269 RYPGPARSPDELWG
-2283 LLAEGVD
+2283 LLAGGVD
-2290 AVAPFPTDRDWD
+2290 AIAPFPTDRDWD

-2379 AGTTSQDYASRSLA
+2379 TGTTSQDYASRSLA

-2444 SLRAGEC
+2444 ALRAGEC

-2479 DGRCKSFAAAADG
+2479 DGRSKSFAAAADG

-2510 QALGHTV
+2510 RALGHTV

-2652 SEARPWEPNGKPRR
+2652 SEARPWEPNGRPRR

-2685 APPLEAVAPAA
+2685 APPLDGVAAEEP
-2696 GALAGLGTGEGA
+2696 AGLDAGEMA
-2708 TAGGVGGDGAVDI
+2708 AA
-2721 PVADGA
+2721 A
-2727 VDGAVTD
+2727 DGAVTD
-2734 VLVADGTVVDGESSH
+2734 GVVAGGDSPGAGVLST
-2749 AGLLGA
+2749 

-2768 ALRAQAERLRDFAMA
+2768 ALRAQAERLHGFVQA
-2783 EEDAGVGDVGLSLA
+2783 EEEDVGVGNVGLSLA
-2797 SRAALEDRAVVL
+2797 GRTALEDRAVVL

-2851 GAQRPGMGRE
+2851 GAQRAGMGRE

-2872 LDEVC
+2872 LEEVC
-2877 ATLDEHLERPV
+2877 AMLDEHLERPV
-2888 LEVLF
+2888 LEVLL
-2893 AQEGT
+2893 AREGT

-2918 VALLA
+2918 FALLA

-2967 MSALPEGGAMVA
+2967 MSALPGGGAMVA

-2992 GFEDRVSLAAV
+2992 GFEHRVSLAAV

-3043 PRMEGMLAEFL
+3043 PRMEGMLAELL

-3067 TVVSNLTG
+3067 PVVSNLTG

-3111 GFLELGPEGVLS
+3111 GFLELGPDGVLS

-3139 GSGVRQSAVAAAAV
+3139 GSGVGKGAVAAAV
-3153 LKGGRPE
+3153 LKGGQPE
-3160 GQSLVGALAEMWTY
+3160 GRSLLGALAEMWTY
-3174 GATVDWAAML
+3174 GATVDWAAMF

-3192 ELPTYAFQR
+3192 ELPTYTFQR
-3201 QRHWIEGTP
+3201 RRHWIEGAP
-3210 LVRPRQGWRYRVQWK
+3210 LARPRQGWRYRVQWK
-3225 PIAPAPAPALSGRW
+3225 PIALAPAPALSGTW
-3239 LAILPAAAQEDPWID
+3239 LAILPATAHEDPWIEA
-3254 TLTAALE
+3254 LTDALE
-3261 ARGAQLVRVP
+3261 ARGAHLVRVP

-3282 AGSLREALETSPDAL
+3282 AGSLRKALDTLDGSEKSVDGSDSI
-3297 YGSQGVDEPNALYR
+3297 YGSEK
-3311 SQTVDGP
+3311 VDGP
-3318 DALDGSQTLRPPE
+3318 DPVYGSENVDKTDALHGPSE
-3331 ATPIAGVI
+3331 TPVAGVI

-3346 RALPIH
+3346 RALPVY
-3352 ASVPGGLAGTVALAQ
+3352 ASVPGGVAGTVALVQ

-3404 LGAVIALEYPRRWGG
+3404 LGAVLALEYPRRWGG

-3424 EALEGHVMDLVA
+3424 EALEEHVVDLVA

-3463 PDGDESPAG
+3463 HEGEQAPTGEQAPA
-3472 DWVVPGGTA
+3472 DSWTAPRGTT

-3504 RILLVSRRGSEAPGA
+3504 HVLLVSRRGAEAPGA
-3519 QELRTELEELG
+3519 QELRTEIEGMG
-3530 AEVALAA
+3530 AEVTLAA

-3580 RIERVLA
+3580 RIDRVLA

-3600 RDIDLSAFVLFSS
+3600 RDMDLTAFVLFSS

-3626 AAANAFL
+3626 AAANAFM
-3633 DALAADRHA
+3633 DALAADRRA
-3642 QGLPAT
+3642 QGLPAV
-3648 SVAWGAWAGEGMIAE
+3648 SVAWGAWAGEGMVAE
-3663 TARKVEGGMAA
+3663 TARKVGGGV
-3674 RASEYVSTQA
+3674 ASQA
-3684 GEDAAT
+3684 GENAAAQT
-3690 PSSQKAGE
+3690 AP
-3698 PTRRHGIG
+3698 PVRRHGIG
-3706 AMAPEKAIEALQG
+3706 AMAPEKAIEALRR
-3719 ALSREEIAVAIAD
+3719 ALNREEIAVAIAD
-3732 IRWEEFAPVL
+3732 IRWEEFAPVF

-3764 AGGPRDEAKASELR
+3764 EGGYRDEAKASELR
-3778 RRMADT
+3778 RRVADT
-3784 PAEKRGQA
+3784 PVEKRGEV
-3792 MLEVVRTEVARV
+3792 MLEVVRIEVARV

-3838 ATGLELP
+3838 TTGLELP
-3845 ATLIFDYPN
+3845 ATLIFDYPT

-3866 AGDGASSEAPSELE
+3866 AGDGASSAAPVALE
-3880 GGRPR
+3880 GRRPH

-3892 EPIAIVGMS
+3892 EPIAIVGMG
-3901 CRYPGGVHSPQELWE
+3901 CRYPGGVRSPQELWE
-3916 LLASGSEGIGE
+3916 LLAAGGEGIGE

-3939 YSEDSEHPGISYVH
+3939 YGEESCVRE
-3953 QGGFVYDAGE
+3953 GGFVYDAAE
-3963 FDASFFEI
+3963 FDAGFFEI

-4014 VSPALYGGQMPQDG
+4014 VSPALYGTHMPQDG
-4028 YLATGA
+4028 YQATGS
-4034 LPSVVSGRVSYALGF
+4034 LPSVVSGRVSYVLGL

-4076 GECSLALAGGVTVMA
+4076 DECSLALAGGVTVMA
-4091 TPHGFVQI
+4091 TPTGFVQI

-4106 PDGRCK
+4106 RDGRCK
-4112 SFADTADGTVWAE
+4112 SFADTADGTAWAE
-4125 GVGVLVLAP
+4125 GVGVLALAR
-4134 LSEAQRDG
+4134 LSDAQRAG
-4142 LPVLAVVR
+4142 LPVLALVR

-4216 ERPQERPLW
+4216 ERPPGRPLW
-4225 LGAVKSNIGHA
+4225 LGSVKSNIGHA

-4242 AGVIKMVMA
+4242 AGVIKMVQA
-4251 MRHRALPRTLHVDQ
+4251 LRHRTLPRTLHVDE
-4265 PSTQVDW
+4265 PSRQVDW

-4282 EVPWSGNGRP
+4282 AVPWSVDGCP
-4292 RRAGVSSFGVS
+4292 RRAGISSFGVS

-4310 LEEAPTVEEA
+4310 IEEAPPVEAAPAVEETPSAAPAVEQTPSGGRAPSDEETYVGAGDVGTAANGSA
-4320 PAGGEALAAGGTPS
+4320 PAGGAHAA
-4334 VEGAEAADG
+4334 
-4343 DTHGVGAPAG
+4343 
-4353 GRTPTAPARV
+4353 
-4363 DGGVLDVGDAV
+4363 VLDVGGAV

-4385 MRGQAERLKEYVAG
+4385 MRGQAARLNEHVAG

-4405 ADVGLSLAGRSTFA
+4405 ADVGLSLTGRSTFA

-4434 GLEALAS
+4434 GLEALAN
-4441 GEAAAGVVEGVAGG
+4441 GEAAAGVVEGVAG

-4484 LKSSTVFAQSM
+4484 LKSSEVFAQSM
-4495 QECEEALAPHVQWSL
+4495 RECEEALAPHVDWSL
-4510 QSVLGDERDAVL
+4510 ASVLAGEDEDEEAL

-4599 ALGGEELAGRLQRWS
+4599 ALGGEELARRLQRWG

-4641 AECEAEG
+4641 AECKAEG

-4670 ERMLEAF
+4670 ERMLAAF
-4677 APVVPRTGEVPFY
+4677 APVVPQAGEVPFY
-4690 STLTGGPLSTAELDA
+4690 STLTGGPLSTAELNA
-4705 EHWYR
+4705 GHWYR

-4715 VRFTQ
+4715 VRFAQ

-4742 IGAVQGTVEELAGG
+4742 MGAVQGTVEEVAGG
-4756 KAAVGGTAAD
+4756 ATGDVVG
-4766 AVDGAAG
+4766 
-4773 RVAEGAAG
+4773 GAAG
-4781 GAVDVAAAGAAE
+4781 GVAGGAVGEAAE

-4815 QAWVRGVHVEWGTV
+4815 EVWVRGVNVEWGTV
-4829 FKGSAAT
+4829 FKGSAAR

-4853 AAALGTAEAALGAAV
+4853 AAALGAGD
-4868 VTAGG
+4868 VTAAE
-4873 QDEVEPPPPGDTTGG
+4873 QDAPETPPLDETAGG

-4893 VAASPE
+4893 VAASAE
-4899 GERAQI
+4899 NERAQI

-4954 LELPATLLF
+4954 LELPATLMF

-4971 AARLLYGLA
+4971 AARLLHGLA
-4980 HPEEDGE
+4980 HPEEGGE
-4987 QLEDA
+4987 PLEGA
-4992 ESSSGTLVSLMREA
+4992 EASSGTLVSLMREA
-5006 GGRGELSEFMEL
+5006 GGRGELGEFMEL

-5031 HSDSHQAPKPV
+5031 HSDAHEALRPV
-5042 RLATGAQR
+5042 RLAAGARR

-5097 SMRDVAAVHAEAIGE
+5097 SVRDVAAVHAEAIGE

-5185 GLTAMAAYGRLLTGW
+5185 GLTAMAAYGRLLTEW